1 MKIKI
6 LSLIALSLT
15 LNACATTSQEALSPS
30 EATKAVTSP
39 SEAPSSVDDAVTL
52 SIQDLEKKV
61 SDLQK
66 EISDRKAAELAA
78 QNPQYTEPKYE
89 AITPELL
96 DKMAPTPNIQDRTL
110 PSVPNT
116 MARPEVV
123 APVVVALPTEETSPE
138 DTSPEDESTLAG
150 SSQVV
155 EPATE
160 PVVAPIIEPTPVAPV
175 LVGDK
180 ARYSEA
186 LKLYQT
192 RRYKEAITAFK
203 QFQRDYPSS
212 SLSANA
218 IYWVGEAEYGLGN
231 YAAAILQF
239 KDVLARFPK
248 SNKVADS
255 LLKITLCYS
264 RLKDDAN
271 AQLHATVLFEDWPN
285 SDAAL
290 KARQLNIQPMQ

>member
-1 MKIKI
+1 MKTKI

-15 LNACATTSQEALSPS
+15 LNACSSSTPSPDTMSPS
-30 EATKAVTSP
+30 EATRAVT
-39 SEAPSSVDDAVTL
+39 APTPVPATTDDAVTL
-52 SIQDLEKKV
+52 SIQDLEKRV

-66 EISDRKAAELAA
+66 ELNDRKAAELAA

-96 DKMAPTPNIQDRTL
+96 DKMAPTPNIADRTL
-110 PSVPNT
+110 PSVENT
-116 MARPEVV
+116 MPRPEVAVPAV
-123 APVVVALPTEETSPE
+123 AG
-138 DTSPEDESTLAG
+138 TLAASDNSTETEAG
-150 SSQVV
+150 ESDVV

-160 PVVAPIIEPTPVAPV
+160 AIETPIIEEAPKAPV

-180 ARYSEA
+180 AKYSEA

-192 RRYKEAITAFK
+192 RRYKEAIAAFR
-203 QFQRDYPSS
+203 QFQREYPSS
-212 SLSANA
+212 SYAVNA
-218 IYWVGEAEYGLGN
+218 IYWIGESEYGLGN

-239 KDVLARFPK
+239 KDVLARYPK

-271 AQLHATVLFEDWPN
+271 AKLHATVLFEDWPN

-290 KARQLNIQPMQ
+290 KARQLNLQPMQ

>member
-6 LSLIALSLT
+6 LSLIVLSLT
-15 LNACATTSQEALSPS
+15 ISACASSPNTETMSPS
-30 EATKAVTSP
+30 EATKSVTAP
-39 SEAPSSVDDAVTL
+39 AGTPSSTDDAVTL
-52 SIQDLEKKV
+52 SIQDLEKRV

-66 EISDRKAAELAA
+66 ELDDRKTAELAA
-78 QNPQYTEPKYE
+78 KNPQYTEPQYE

-96 DKMAPTPNIQDRTL
+96 DKMAPTPNIADRTL
-110 PSVPNT
+110 PSVENT
-116 MARPEVV
+116 MPRPEVAIPTV
-123 APVVVALPTEETSPE
+123 SGALVPPTETGTEAETVA
-138 DTSPEDESTLAG
+138 DAG
-150 SSQVV
+150 QTEVV
-155 EPATE
+155 EPAVQ
-160 PVVAPIIEPTPVAPV
+160 PVEAPIVEAPKTAPV

-180 ARYSEA
+180 AKYSEA

-212 SLSANA
+212 MYAVNA
-218 IYWVGEAEYGLGN
+218 IYWIGEAEYGLGN
-231 YAAAILQF
+231 YASAILQF
-239 KDVLARFPK
+239 KDVLARYPK

-290 KARQLNIQPMQ
+290 KARQLNLQPMQ